1 MSEQV
6 QEAVAEVCKGNWKKQ
21 RKSGIILT
29 ISEVS
34 GHAEPGAE
42 EKTPSEQPKTDK
54 AVDSA
59 KSGKEGE
66 NENAAGDAQ
75 ANEEEWVGF
84 ESELIELFYF
94 EIFTT
99 EQS

>member
-1 MSEQV
+1 M
-6 QEAVAEVCKGNWKKQ
+6 N
-21 RKSGIILT
+21 
-29 ISEVS
+29 
-34 GHAEPGAE
+34 GHAEPGVE
-42 EKTPSEQPKTDK
+42 EKLSEQPKTDK
-54 AVDSA
+54 VVDSA

-84 ESELIELFYF
+84 ESELIELFRL
-94 EIFTT
+94 EISTT